1 MKIDVLLM
9 RYNKN
14 ELSTQP
20 RRYEHLGGEALHHLV
35 IIPPRLGGE
44 LIFVISH

>member
-14 ELSTQP
+14 ELSTQL
-20 RRYEHLGGEALHHLV
+20 RRYDHEMMKSLAPELGVHYEDRC
-35 IIPPRLGGE
+35 ITNEI
-44 LIFVISH
+44 

>member
-20 RRYEHLGGEALHHLV
+20 WKYDQEMIKSVAS
-35 IIPPRLGGE
+35 E
-44 LIFVISH
+44 LFL